1 MLKNN
6 NMSNNESPARNI
18 IGNGTIIKGEIES
31 NGDIRIDGR
40 VEGTLKSNGKIVL
53 GQNGSIEGDIFCKQ
67 ADLSGKVH
75 GKLFVEELT
84 SMKSTSRVEGEL
96 NTKQL
101 YIEIG
106 AIFTGKCEMGKTETP
121 KVEAKK

>member
-1 MLKNN
+1 MIKNN

-18 IGNGTIIKGEIES
+18 IGNGTIIKGEVES

-40 VEGTLKSNGKIVL
+40 VEGILKSNGKIVL